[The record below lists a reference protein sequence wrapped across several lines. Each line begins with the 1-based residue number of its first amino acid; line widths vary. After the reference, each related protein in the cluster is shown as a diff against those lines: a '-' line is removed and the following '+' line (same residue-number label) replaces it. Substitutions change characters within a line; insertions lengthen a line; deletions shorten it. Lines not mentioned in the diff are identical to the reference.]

1 MKNSLTVTFEGD
13 HILVLA
19 GGDKDMD
26 YAENLWSQVVSVCQ
40 ENNCFNVLGIA
51 RTTTPQE
58 ALDGYDHARLFRR
71 LGIDHRYRIAWVELD
86 PDAIDMA
93 YFIET
98 VLINRGLPGRV
109 FSVEAEAREWLLN
122 PGEQ

>member
-13 HILVLA
+13 HILVLSD
-19 GGDKDMD
+19 GDKDMD
-26 YAENLWSQVVSVCQ
+26 YAENLWSQVVSVCE

-71 LGIDHRYRIAWVELD
+71 LGIDNRYRIAWVELE

-93 YFIET
+93 SFIET
-98 VLINRGLPGRV
+98 VLVSRGLCGRV
-109 FSVEAEAREWLLN
+109 FSNEAKAREWLLN